1 MDWHKLYFGRVSLD
15 EIREAVKDAEWQ
27 KLRKEMKGRALAEK
41 YDMLRRY
48 YEETSERLTFDYLKG
63 AYDRF
68 PAGTYGHDMR
78 MLQVRC
84 TNYVAALARGGLI
97 EPKAYRGD

>member
-1 MDWHKLYFGRVSLD
+1 MYFGYVSLD
-15 EIREAVKDAEWQ
+15 EVQEAVKDAEWQ

-48 YEETSERLTFDYLKG
+48 SESLTFDYLKG

-68 PAGTYGHDMR
+68 PAGTYGH
-78 MLQVRC
+78 
-84 TNYVAALARGGLI
+84 AASSLHKLCDCAGSRRL
-97 EPKAYRGD
+97 D